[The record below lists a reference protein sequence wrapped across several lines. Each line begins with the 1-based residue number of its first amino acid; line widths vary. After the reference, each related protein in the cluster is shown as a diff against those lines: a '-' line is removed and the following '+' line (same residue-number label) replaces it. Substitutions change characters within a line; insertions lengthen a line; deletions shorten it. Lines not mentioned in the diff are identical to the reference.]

1 MDLLKLLRDF
11 GIEVLIGE
19 LCKHVLIV
27 AIACAILAIVFL
39 QAGKRFGVP
48 DVFWHPEEWNKRWLN
63 RLAIF
68 FNGVGVAMLLSIVA
82 IVGFVLDFGGRPDVY
97 QDGVIASRPLEAPR
111 GTSIGAAPAK
121 SNDAPTNDARTLG
134 ERNRLSGSFENSW
147 YFKLVSA
154 KWVVRDENGWDPQG
168 RSRRGFKGWEDFWG
182 RGNTGFFS
190 HYYLAFSTYALG
202 VSLLFC
208 LVRWIGALRIR
219 ACGASDPLEARL
231 GRCALF
237 ICGCITAFGF
247 TLILAWMADGLVFL
261 FRIKE
266 ILGAIARFFHGT
278 SLASF
283 SDFGL
288 TWLWRFGLRFDRWS
302 YNPSLHVMTFF
313 SVSSLAAIFLAFAW
327 KGANMPGGAAF
338 CALLGFFVFLSG
350 LADFVTPAGG
360 VAGFIPPAVL
370 LFFFGGRFREKY
382 SFSGLAGAVGDG
394 PKRGVAPSKG
404 STREVEDERLSPGGS
419 ERLGSEP
426 TSAQATPWKP
436 QVQLAFDGGRAA
448 PYDETAGRPT
458 GREGAISFLESAAI
472 LRAPRTWEKPSMP
485 ATNKPPL
492 VLVCASGGGIFAA
505 NWAMNVLCQLERLS
519 PRLPYYIRTISGA
532 SGGMVGASHYV
543 ATLLPPQRSKTGPA
557 DNNGVL
563 CGHAYYCSLGP
574 QGEPQGRNGES
585 VETVEADELIKD
597 VGCDFLSPV
606 VRRLAIDLPLA
617 LFTSK
622 RIARDRGHALEKAWE
637 RYLHGSLH
645 QPLAQLAPGERE
657 GWRPSLIFSPM
668 IVETGQRLLISNLD
682 LGFLCGEAGFQKA
695 AYEFHEIMPGRF
707 EALEVVTAARMSA
720 SFPVISPATW
730 LPTKPP
736 LRVVDAGY
744 YDNYG
749 VNVAMLWLH
758 GLIRE
763 MGGVRKLKEA
773 LSGVLLIEVDLR
785 RSPQVRQEQLKA
797 RRAKGRKA
805 PSSNGLPPEER
816 RGGFMERILTAAQDF
831 SSPAEGLFSASNSA
845 MSFRNDELVRIL
857 GHSLNGDDPLD
868 VPPSEKP
875 RDRRNPVKGDERF
888 FTKIR
893 FSCDANVPLSWSL
906 TAVQENTVR
915 EFARKAVTEEKTLNA
930 WLARHLNAKL

>member
-1 MDLLKLLRDF
+1 MDLFELLWGF
-11 GIEVLIGE
+11 GIEVLVGE

-27 AIACAILAIVFL
+27 AIALAIMAIVFL
-39 QAGKRFGVP
+39 QAGKRFGVS
-48 DVFWHPEEWNKRWLN
+48 DVFWHPEEWDKRWLN

-97 QDGVIASRPLEAPR
+97 QDGATASRPSEAPR

-121 SNDAPTNDARTLG
+121 LSDAPTIE
-134 ERNRLSGSFENSW
+134 ERNKLSGSFENSW
-147 YFKLVSA
+147 YFKLVDA
-154 KWVVRDENGWDPQG
+154 KWVVRDENGWDPRG
-168 RSRRGFKGWEDFWG
+168 RSRLGFKGWEDYWG

-202 VSLLFC
+202 CSLLLC
-208 LVRWIGALRIR
+208 LVRWMGALRIR
-219 ACGASDPLEARL
+219 ARGANDPWKARL

-247 TLILAWMADGLVFL
+247 TLILAWLMDGLVFL
-261 FRIKE
+261 LRIKE
-266 ILGAIARFFHGT
+266 ILGAIAWLFHGT
-278 SLASF
+278 SIASF
-283 SDFGL
+283 SDCVL
-288 TWLWRFGLRFDRWS
+288 MWLWRFGLRFDRWS
-302 YNPSLHVMTFF
+302 YNPALHVMTFF

-327 KGANMPGGAAF
+327 KRADMPGGAAF
-338 CALLGFFVFLSG
+338 CALLGVFVFLGG

-360 VAGFIPPAVL
+360 AAGFILPAAM
-370 LFFFGGRFREKY
+370 LFVFGGRFREKY
-382 SFSGLAGAVGDG
+382 SFSGLAVAVEGG

-404 STREVEDERLSPGGS
+404 STREAEGERLSHGGP

-426 TSAQATPWKP
+426 ASAQVTPWKP
-436 QVQLAFDGGRAA
+436 QVQLAYDEGRAA
-448 PYDETAGRPT
+448 PCDETAGRPA
-458 GREGAISFLESAAI
+458 GREGAISFLETAAI

-505 NWAMNVLCQLERLS
+505 NWTMNVLCQLEQLS
-519 PRLPYYIRTISGA
+519 PKLPYYIRTISGA

-543 ATLLPPQRSKTGPA
+543 ATLLPPQRSRTGLA

-563 CGHAYYCSLGP
+563 CGHAYYCGLGTK
-574 QGEPQGRNGES
+574 GEPQGRNGES
-585 VETVEADELIKD
+585 VETVEAGGLIKD
-597 VGCDFLSPV
+597 VGRDFLSPV

-622 RIARDRGHALEKAWE
+622 RIVRDRGHALGQAWE

-645 QPLAQLAPGERE
+645 QPLAQLAQGERE

-682 LGFLCGEAGFQKA
+682 LGFLCGEAGFQKT

-720 SFPVISPATW
+720 SFPVISPAAW

-773 LSGVLLIEVDLR
+773 LSGVLLIEIDLR
-785 RSPQVRQEQLKA
+785 RSPRVRQEQLKA
-797 RRAKGRKA
+797 RGTKGGKA
-805 PSSNGLPPEER
+805 PPSNGLPLEEG
-816 RGGFMERILTAAQDF
+816 RGGFVERILTAAQDF

-857 GHSLNGDDPLD
+857 GHILNEDDPLD
-868 VPPSEKP
+868 VPPAEKP
-875 RDRRNPVKGDERF
+875 RYRRNPVKGDGRF

-893 FSCDANVPLSWSL
+893 FSCDADVPLSWSL
-906 TAVQENTVR
+906 TAAQENTVR

-930 WLARHLNAKL
+930 WLAHHLNAKL